1 MSDGSSQTPDADTP
15 ETDTVASAA
24 SNGGAVRR
32 LIGRPGAGAG
42 LLAGIAGAAVALAFG
57 ELIDGLVDT
66 IPSLVVAVGE
76 ALVDYSPDWAV
87 KLSIELFG
95 EKDKAVLAIGIVGV
109 SLIIGGLLGACAM
122 ASRRRW
128 VPIAGFAAFGVIGG
142 WTAARNPMSPF
153 VGSWI
158 VAVIAAA
165 LGYVTL
171 RMLLRLAPAHQS
183 RTAATMSISS
193 PPNLIPGDVP
203 DNAPDASR
211 RAFLL
216 GVGGAGVAAVG
227 LVALGRGV
235 RGPSAAETARA
246 GHQPESVQT
255 APHHSRRRCCN
266 RGRTNRHDCGPTD
279 QQPPRSAR

>member
-1 MSDGSSQTPDADTP
+1 MSDGSSQTPDADSPT
-15 ETDTVASAA
+15 TDPVASAA
-24 SNGGAVRR
+24 SNGSAVRQ

-171 RMLLRLAPAHQS
+171 RMLLRLAPAHSPAHSDDQPPLEPAAGKL
-183 RTAATMSISS
+183 RTQLPMPA
-193 PPNLIPGDVP
+193 D
-203 DNAPDASR
+203 
-211 RAFLL
+211 
-216 GVGGAGVAAVG
+216 
-227 LVALGRGV
+227 
-235 RGPSAAETARA
+235 GPFCSASAAPAWRLWVLWRWDDA
-246 GHQPESVQT
+246 YAAPRRQRPPE
-255 APHHSRRRCCN
+255 
-266 RGRTNRHDCGPTD
+266 PT
-279 QQPPRSAR
+279 SI